1 MDKLFCKKCG
11 ELSPKCAIYEI
22 PQNIRIEDLVNQV
35 GFSNQECLVCHVNA
49 QTIEEGLVIN
59 EKCDECCL
67 CQFACPEISCE
78 WHDDNSSTLE
88 KICINDFV
96 KLAILIKS
104 IFPNYLVGTE
114 VHVKGNSRTK
124 RIDVVVVKESEIV
137 LIKTLSNIDKI
148 PLYSRSYIDVKN
160 YYGEVFGRE
169 IKTVCLIPRKK
180 KDNATMFEYPF
191 CTLDEL
197 IDELGE

>member
-1 MDKLFCKKCG
+1 M
-11 ELSPKCAIYEI
+11 
-22 PQNIRIEDLVNQV
+22 
-35 GFSNQECLVCHVNA
+35 
-49 QTIEEGLVIN
+49 
-59 EKCDECCL
+59 
-67 CQFACPEISCE
+67 
-78 WHDDNSSTLE
+78 
-88 KICINDFV
+88 
-96 KLAILIKS
+96 IKS